1 MVRSTITVGKSFVL
15 FFYETLRQVFGSMFN
30 DTFDIVSK
38 ILLQTSHSSDGGNPK
53 ISH

>member
-15 FFYETLRQVFGSMFN
+15 FFYETLRQVFGSMFI
-30 DTFDIVSK
+30 DTFDIVPK
-38 ILLQTSHSSDGGNPK
+38 ILLEISHSSDGGNPK